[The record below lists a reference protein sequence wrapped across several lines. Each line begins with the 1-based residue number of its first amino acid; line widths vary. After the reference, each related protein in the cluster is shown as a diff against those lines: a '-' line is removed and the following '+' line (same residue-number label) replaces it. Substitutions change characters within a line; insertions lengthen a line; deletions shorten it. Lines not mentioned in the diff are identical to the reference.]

1 MYLVTAQEMRNFD
14 KLAIEDF
21 GIPGIVLMENAG
33 RTTFHILK
41 KHLGEDIQDLRVAV
55 VAGPGNNGGDG
66 YVIARYL
73 INHGADVQT
82 FLLSPREKIK
92 GDALT
97 NLRVLEKMSAQIVEI
112 TDESS
117 FAEAACSWQEA
128 DLIVDA
134 ILGTGL
140 TSEVRSPFSDAILAI
155 NESPALRLAVDL
167 PSGLDADTGRI
178 LGCAVKADFTA
189 TYGFMKV
196 GMGVYPGLEYCG
208 KIEVVDISIP
218 LPAVRNRPPLA
229 ILYTTPHA
237 SAYFGL
243 RSDPEAHKGVFG
255 HLLIIGG
262 SPGKTGAP
270 SMAARA
276 ASRIGAGLVTV
287 GIPASLNPILETKL
301 TEEMTEPL
309 PESITGYLSQVSA
322 QRVLEL
328 AEGKR
333 CMVLGPGL
341 STSDGIGELVNTAL
355 SEYSGW
361 IVIDADGLNALST
374 DLSVLSKTKASLVL
388 TPHPGEMGRLVGKTA
403 KEVQENR
410 IYLARDFASKHGVW
424 LVLKGARTVTASP
437 EGRIFINTTG
447 NCWMASGGQGD
458 ALSGILGGLLAQ
470 GIPAEEAVPFGVYLH
485 GLAADNILKRGAPA
499 PVLASDVIE
508 EIPKALG
515 GEREEEG

>member
-1 MYLVTAQEMRNFD
+1 MYLVTAQEMRDFD
-14 KLAIEDF
+14 KAAIDDF

-33 RTTFHILK
+33 RSTFHILR

-97 NLRVLEKMSAQIVEI
+97 NLKTLEKMSAQIVEI

-117 FAEAACSWQEA
+117 FADAACSWQEA

-140 TSEVRSPFSDAILAI
+140 TSDVRSPFSDAILAI
-155 NESPALRLAVDL
+155 NESSALRLAVDL

-178 LGCAVKADFTA
+178 LGCAVKADLTA
-189 TYGFMKV
+189 TYGFMKL
-196 GMGVYPGLEYCG
+196 GMAVYPGLEYCG
-208 KIEVVDISIP
+208 KVEVVDISIP
-218 LPAVRNRPPLA
+218 LPAVRKSPPRA
-229 ILYTTPHA
+229 ILYTVPHA
-237 SAYFGL
+237 STYFGL

-270 SMAARA
+270 AMAARA

-287 GIPASLNPILETKL
+287 GVPASLNPILEAKL

-309 PESITGYLSQVSA
+309 AESLAGYLGQTSA
-322 QRVLEL
+322 QRILEL
-328 AEGKR
+328 AQGKR

-341 STSDGIGELVNTAL
+341 STADGIVELVGKLVT
-355 SEYSGW
+355 EYTGW
-361 IVIDADGLNALST
+361 IVIDADGLNALSQ
-374 DLSVLSKTKASLVL
+374 DISMLSKANARLVL
-388 TPHPGEMGRLVGKTA
+388 TPHPGEMGRLIGKSPQV
-403 KEVQENR
+403 VQQDRTN
-410 IYLARDFASKHGVW
+410 LARNFALEHKVW
-424 LVLKGARTVTASP
+424 LVLKGAQNGYCFA
-437 EGRIFINTTG
+437 G
-447 NCWMASGGQGD
+447 W
-458 ALSGILGGLLAQ
+458 
-470 GIPAEEAVPFGVYLH
+470 
-485 GLAADNILKRGAPA
+485 
-499 PVLASDVIE
+499 
-508 EIPKALG
+508 
-515 GEREEEG
+515 